1 MSDEPRTAVKYRVS
15 LRELE
20 RELGQQMKALQ
31 GPGSAPVRQARMS
44 NLVIFCNS
52 LEQAI
57 VVNEQV
63 PAISAV
69 HPARTLLLVGEPG
82 IDRDL
87 TARVTVRPIAAG
99 GKSYTC
105 AGRVTLHA
113 GGSAVDRLPFA
124 VRSLLIGDLP
134 VNLWWAAPQP
144 PPMAGALLH
153 ELAEYAQQVIY
164 DSLGWP
170 DP

>member
-1 MSDEPRTAVKYRVS
+1 MSDQRPAVKYRVS

-31 GPGSAPVRQARMS
+31 GAGAAPVRRARMS

-82 IDRDL
+82 PDRDL
-87 TARVTVRPIAAG
+87 SARVTVRPIP
-99 GKSYTC
+99 
-105 AGRVTLHA
+105 
-113 GGSAVDRLPFA
+113 SARTASSP
-124 VRSLLIGDLP
+124 I
-134 VNLWWAAPQP
+134 
-144 PPMAGALLH
+144 
-153 ELAEYAQQVIY
+153 
-164 DSLGWP
+164 
-170 DP
+170 